1 MQTGVEGR
9 GDKTL
14 MEDIVKKRTMRST
27 KRTSKAEA
35 NPEINPEISKEQ
47 NKRIMNA
54 ALDVVNKQTIAGTRM
69 HLIAERA
76 KMVQSNVH
84 YYYKTKNE
92 LMGALQEY
100 IFEECYDARRKEKKH
115 SKDTL
120 ESQLEVFINQK
131 KRLILTKHKY
141 DFAEI
146 DFWVQSKSNDEIHG
160 KFNES
165 YTKWRREIREVLDKY
180 CPWLDDSN
188 RELLPYTLVSL
199 LQGATIQYLIN
210 KEEFDVEGYFD
221 QCKQMMLSQINSLKK
236 D

>member
-1 MQTGVEGR
+1 
-9 GDKTL
+9 
-14 MEDIVKKRTMRST
+14 MEEATKKRTRRVT
-27 KRTSKAEA
+27 KKASEQEA
-35 NPEINPEISKEQ
+35 ITELNLEISKEQ

-100 IFEECYDARRKEKKH
+100 IFEECYAARRKEKKH

-120 ESQLEVFINQK
+120 ESQLDVFINQK
-131 KRLILTKHKY
+131 KRLIMTKHKY

-146 DFWVQSKSNDEIHG
+146 DFWVQSKSNEEIHE
-160 KFNES
+160 KFDES
-165 YTKWRREIREVLDKY
+165 YTKWRREIREVLEKY
-180 CPWLDDSN
+180 CPWLDKMSK
-188 RELLPYTLVSL
+188 ELLPYTLVSL

-210 KEEFDVEGYFD
+210 KEEFDIEGYFE
-221 QCKQMMLSQINSLKK
+221 QCKQLLLSQINSLKK

>member
-1 MQTGVEGR
+1 
-9 GDKTL
+9 
-14 MEDIVKKRTMRST
+14 MEETIKKRTRRTT
-27 KRTSKAEA
+27 KNSSESEL
-35 NPEINPEISKEQ
+35 NPESNNIEISKEQ

-100 IFEECYDARRKEKKH
+100 IFEECYACRRKEKKH

-131 KRLILTKHKY
+131 KRLIMTKHKY

-146 DFWVQSKSNDEIHG
+146 DFWVQSKSNDEIHE

-180 CPWLDDSN
+180 CPWLDEKS

-210 KEEFDVEGYFD
+210 KDQFDIEGYFD
-221 QCKQMMLSQINSLKK
+221 QCKQMMLSQIESLRKE
-236 D
+236 

>member
-1 MQTGVEGR
+1 
-9 GDKTL
+9 
-14 MEDIVKKRTMRST
+14 MEDTTKKRTRRTT
-27 KRTSKAEA
+27 KKASALDE
-35 NPEINPEISKEQ
+35 NPDINQEISREQ

-69 HLIAERA
+69 HLIADRA

-120 ESQLEVFINQK
+120 ESQLDVFINQK

-146 DFWVQSKSNDEIHG
+146 DFWVQSKSNHEIHE

-165 YTKWRREIREVLDKY
+165 YMKWRREIREVLGTY
-180 CPWLDDSN
+180 CPWLDERS

-210 KEEFDVEGYFD
+210 KEEFDIEGYFA
-221 QCKQMMLSQINSLKK
+221 QCKQMMLSQIYSLKK

>member
-1 MQTGVEGR
+1 
-9 GDKTL
+9 
-14 MEDIVKKRTMRST
+14 MEDTSKKRIRRT
-27 KRTSKAEA
+27 KTTSVPEVG
-35 NPEINPEISKEQ
+35 PEINQEISKEQ

-69 HLIAERA
+69 HLIADRA

-115 SKDTL
+115 SKNTL
-120 ESQLEVFINQK
+120 ESQLDVFINQK

-146 DFWVQSKSNDEIHG
+146 DFWVQSKSNDEIHE

-165 YTKWRREIREVLDKY
+165 YTKWRREIREVLQNY
-180 CPWLDDSN
+180 CPWLDEKSK
-188 RELLPYTLVSL
+188 ELLPYGLVSL

-210 KEEFDVEGYFD
+210 KEEFDIEGYFD
-221 QCKQMMLSQINSLKK
+221 QCKQMMLSQIYSLKK

>member
-1 MQTGVEGR
+1 
-9 GDKTL
+9 
-14 MEDIVKKRTMRST
+14 MEDTAKKRTR
-27 KRTSKAEA
+27 RTTIKASALDE
-35 NPEINPEISKEQ
+35 NSDVSKEQ

-69 HLIAERA
+69 HLIAVRA

-120 ESQLEVFINQK
+120 ESQLDVFINQK

-146 DFWVQSKSNDEIHG
+146 DFWVHSKSNQEIHE

-165 YTKWRREIREVLDKY
+165 YMKWRREIGEVLATY
-180 CPWLDDSN
+180 CPWLDERSK
-188 RELLPYTLVSL
+188 ELLPYTLVSL

-210 KEEFDVEGYFD
+210 KEEFDIEGYFA
-221 QCKQMMLSQINSLKK
+221 QCKQMMLSQIYSLKK

>member
-1 MQTGVEGR
+1 
-9 GDKTL
+9 
-14 MEDIVKKRTMRST
+14 MEDTTRKRTRRVT
-27 KRTSKAEA
+27 KKASETEGTSEL
-35 NPEINPEISKEQ
+35 NQEISKEQ
-47 NKRIMNA
+47 SKRIMNA

-84 YYYKTKNE
+84 YYYKTKDE
-92 LMGALQEY
+92 LMLALQEY

-146 DFWVQSKSNDEIHG
+146 DFWVQSKSNEEVHDN
-160 KFNES
+160 FDES
-165 YTKWRREIREVLDKY
+165 YMKWRREIREVLEKY
-180 CPWLDDSN
+180 CPWLDDKSK
-188 RELLPYTLVSL
+188 ELLPYTLVSL
-199 LQGATIQYLIN
+199 MQGATIQYLIN
-210 KEEFDVEGYFD
+210 KGEFDIEGYFD
-221 QCKQMMLSQINSLKK
+221 QCKQLMLSQINSLRK

>member
-1 MQTGVEGR
+1 
-9 GDKTL
+9 
-14 MEDIVKKRTMRST
+14 MEDTTNKRTR
-27 KRTSKAEA
+27 RTTRKASVL
-35 NPEINPEISKEQ
+35 NVDPELNQEISKEQ

-120 ESQLEVFINQK
+120 ESQLNVFINQK

-146 DFWVQSKSNDEIHG
+146 DFWVQSKSNEEIHE
-160 KFNES
+160 KFDES
-165 YTKWRREIREVLDKY
+165 YTKWRREIREVLEKY
-180 CPWLDDSN
+180 CPWLDDKSK
-188 RELLPYTLVSL
+188 ELLPYTLVSL
-199 LQGATIQYLIN
+199 LQGATIQHLIN
-210 KEEFDVEGYFD
+210 KGEFDIEGYFE
-221 QCKQMMLSQINSLKK
+221 QCKQMMLSQIESLKK

>member
-1 MQTGVEGR
+1 
-9 GDKTL
+9 
-14 MEDIVKKRTMRST
+14 MEDTTRKRTRRVT
-27 KRTSKAEA
+27 KKASEA
-35 NPEINPEISKEQ
+35 EGTPELNLEISKEQ
-47 NKRIMNA
+47 SKRIMNA

-69 HLIAERA
+69 HLIADRA

-92 LMGALQEY
+92 LMLALQEY

-146 DFWVQSKSNDEIHG
+146 DFWVQSKSNEEVHENFD
-160 KFNES
+160 ES
-165 YTKWRREIREVLDKY
+165 YTKWRREIREVLEKY
-180 CPWLDDSN
+180 CPWLDDKSK
-188 RELLPYTLVSL
+188 ELLPYTLVSL

-210 KEEFDVEGYFD
+210 KEEFDIEGYFD
-221 QCKQMMLSQINSLKK
+221 QCKQMMLSQINSLRK

>member
-1 MQTGVEGR
+1 
-9 GDKTL
+9 
-14 MEDIVKKRTMRST
+14 MEDTTKKRTR
-27 KRTSKAEA
+27 RTTNKASVLDV
-35 NPEINPEISKEQ
+35 NPEINQEISKEQ

-92 LMGALQEY
+92 LMSALQEY

-120 ESQLEVFINQK
+120 ESQLNVFINQK

-146 DFWVQSKSNDEIHG
+146 DFLVQSKSNEEIHV
-160 KFNES
+160 KFDES
-165 YTKWRREIREVLDKY
+165 YTKWRREIREVLEKY
-180 CPWLDDSN
+180 CPWLDDKSK
-188 RELLPYTLVSL
+188 ELLPYTLVSL
-199 LQGATIQYLIN
+199 LQGATIQHLIN
-210 KEEFDVEGYFD
+210 KEEFDVEGYFE
-221 QCKQMMLSQINSLKK
+221 QCKQMMLSQIESLRKG
-236 D
+236 

>member
-1 MQTGVEGR
+1 
-9 GDKTL
+9 
-14 MEDIVKKRTMRST
+14 MEDTTRKRTRRVT
-27 KRTSKAEA
+27 KKASETEGTSEL
-35 NPEINPEISKEQ
+35 NQEISKEQ
-47 NKRIMNA
+47 SKRIMNA

-84 YYYKTKNE
+84 YYYKTKDE
-92 LMGALQEY
+92 LMLALQEY

-146 DFWVQSKSNDEIHG
+146 DFWVQSKSNEEVHDN
-160 KFNES
+160 FDES
-165 YTKWRREIREVLDKY
+165 YTKWRREIREVLEKY
-180 CPWLDDSN
+180 CPWLDDKSK
-188 RELLPYTLVSL
+188 ELLPYTLVSL

-210 KEEFDVEGYFD
+210 KGEFDIEGYFD
-221 QCKQMMLSQINSLKK
+221 QCKQLMLSQINSLRK

>member
-1 MQTGVEGR
+1 
-9 GDKTL
+9 
-14 MEDIVKKRTMRST
+14 MEDATKKRTRRTT
-27 KRTSKAEA
+27 KKASA
-35 NPEINPEISKEQ
+35 LGADSEINPEISREQ

-69 HLIAERA
+69 HLIADRA

-115 SKDTL
+115 SNDTL
-120 ESQLEVFINQK
+120 ESQLNVFINQK

-146 DFWVQSKSNDEIHG
+146 DFWVQSKSNDEIHE

-165 YTKWRREIREVLDKY
+165 YSKWRREIREVLEKY
-180 CPWLDDSN
+180 CPWLEEKSK
-188 RELLPYTLVSL
+188 ELLPYTLVSL

-210 KEEFDVEGYFD
+210 KEEFDIEGYFE

>member
-1 MQTGVEGR
+1 
-9 GDKTL
+9 
-14 MEDIVKKRTMRST
+14 MEDTTKKRTRKVT
-27 KRTSKAEA
+27 KKASESVA
-35 NPEINPEISKEQ
+35 NTELTLEISKQQ

-69 HLIAERA
+69 HLIADKA

-92 LMGALQEY
+92 LMVALQEY

-120 ESQLEVFINQK
+120 ESQLDVFINQK

-146 DFWVQSKSNDEIHG
+146 DFWVQSKSNDEILG
-160 KFNES
+160 KFDES
-165 YTKWRREIREVLDKY
+165 YTKWRWEIREMLHKY
-180 CPWLDDSN
+180 CLWLDDKSK
-188 RELLPYTLVSL
+188 ELLPYTLVSL

-210 KEEFDVEGYFD
+210 KDEFDIEGYFE
-221 QCKQMMLSQINSLKK
+221 QCKQMMLSQIYSLKK
-236 D
+236 E

>member
-1 MQTGVEGR
+1 
-9 GDKTL
+9 
-14 MEDIVKKRTMRST
+14 MEDTTKKRTRRIT
-27 KRTSKAEA
+27 KKPSVLDV
-35 NPEINPEISKEQ
+35 NPELNQEISKEQ

-120 ESQLEVFINQK
+120 ESQLNVFINQK

-146 DFWVQSKSNDEIHG
+146 DFWVQSKSNDEIHE
-160 KFNES
+160 KFDES
-165 YTKWRREIREVLDKY
+165 YTKWRREIREVLEKY
-180 CPWLDDSN
+180 CPWLDETSK
-188 RELLPYTLVSL
+188 EILPYTLVSL

-210 KEEFDVEGYFD
+210 KEEFDIEGYFE
-221 QCKQMMLSQINSLKK
+221 QCKQMILSQIESLKK
-236 D
+236 N

>member
-1 MQTGVEGR
+1 
-9 GDKTL
+9 
-14 MEDIVKKRTMRST
+14 MEDTTKKRTRI
-27 KRTSKAEA
+27 TSKKSTLEA
-35 NPEINPEISKEQ
+35 STEINPEISKEQ

-69 HLIAERA
+69 HLIADRA

-100 IFEECYDARRKEKKH
+100 IFEECYAARRKEKKH

-120 ESQLEVFINQK
+120 ESQLNVFINQK

-146 DFWVQSKSNDEIHG
+146 DFWVQSKSSDEIHE

-165 YTKWRREIREVLDKY
+165 YTKWRREIRDVLEKY
-180 CPWLDDSN
+180 SPWLDEKTK
-188 RELLPYTLVSL
+188 ELLPYTLVSL

-210 KEEFDVEGYFD
+210 KEEFDVEGYFE
-221 QCKQMMLSQINSLKK
+221 QCKQMMLSQIYSLKK

>member
-1 MQTGVEGR
+1 
-9 GDKTL
+9 
-14 MEDIVKKRTMRST
+14 
-27 KRTSKAEA
+27 
-35 NPEINPEISKEQ
+35 
-47 NKRIMNA
+47 MNA

-69 HLIAERA
+69 HLIADKA

-92 LMGALQEY
+92 LMVALQEY

-120 ESQLEVFINQK
+120 ESQLDVFINQK

-146 DFWVQSKSNDEIHG
+146 DFWVQSKSNDEILG
-160 KFNES
+160 KFDES
-165 YTKWRREIREVLDKY
+165 YTKWRWEIREMLHKY
-180 CPWLDDSN
+180 CLWLDDKSK
-188 RELLPYTLVSL
+188 ELLPYTLVSL

-210 KEEFDVEGYFD
+210 KDEFDIEGYFE
-221 QCKQMMLSQINSLKK
+221 QCKQMMLSQIYSLKK
-236 D
+236 E